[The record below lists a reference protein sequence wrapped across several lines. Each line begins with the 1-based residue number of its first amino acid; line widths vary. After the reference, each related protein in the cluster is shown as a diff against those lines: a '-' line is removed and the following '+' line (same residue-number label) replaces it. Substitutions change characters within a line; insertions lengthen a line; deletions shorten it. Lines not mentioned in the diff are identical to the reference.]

1 MTRVVIVVFDDV
13 QMLDAAGPAEVF
25 AAVSNLLGRSEYR
38 VTLASV
44 GGGARRS
51 RSSLFLLPTRDLRG
65 VRPRR
70 WDTVVVAGGEEAAI
84 RAAMGDAELLAWL
97 ARASRVVRRMT
108 SVCSGA
114 FILAAAGILDG
125 KRATTH
131 WLGCDRLTK
140 MFPRVTV
147 DPNAIFVQDGRVWT
161 SAGVTTGVDMALAMV
176 EQDIGRQVADMIAA
190 RLVLYLRRPGFQS
203 QFSEALVAQ
212 ETTGNPL
219 GSAVAWARN
228 NLADADPEALA
239 RRAGLSVRTLHR
251 RCHEV
256 FSTTPARLLD
266 KLRVEHARTLLST
279 TDLPIKT
286 IAAQA
291 GFENPFR
298 MRRAFE
304 REVGL
309 VPKSFRALHAA

>member
-1 MTRVVIVVFDDV
+1 MNRVLIVVFDDV
-13 QMLDAAGPAEVF
+13 QMLDAAGPGEVF
-25 AAVSNLLGRSEYR
+25 AAVSRLLGRDAYR

-51 RSSLFLLPTRDLRG
+51 QSSLFLLPTRDLRG

-70 WDTVVVAGGEEAAI
+70 SDTVVVAGGEEPAI
-84 RAAMGDAELLAWL
+84 RAALKDADLLLWL
-97 ARASRVVRRMT
+97 ARAARVVSRMT

-114 FILAAAGILDG
+114 FILAAAGILDD

-131 WLGCDRLTK
+131 WLGCDQLAK
-140 MFPRVTV
+140 MYPRVTV

-161 SAGVTTGVDMALAMV
+161 SAGVTTGVDMALAIV
-176 EQDIGRQVADMIAA
+176 EQDIGRQIADAIAA

-212 ETTGNPL
+212 GSTGNPL

-228 NLADADPEALA
+228 HLADADPEALA

-279 TDLPIKT
+279 TDLPIKV

-291 GFENPFR
+291 GFDNPFR

-304 REVGL
+304 RELGL
-309 VPKSFRALHAA
+309 VPKSFRTLHAA